1 MARLT
6 ITESARAD
14 LQEIRAYIAKDN
26 PAAARRVVERLRAQ
40 ARKLAQTPGM
50 GRSRQD
56 LRPDLFSFPV
66 GRHVLFYRPQ
76 PGGIVL
82 VRVIRRP
89 RLAGAL
95 QRHRTLAVVDCQC
108 PAVKIWWRDAAGL
121 LPSGHDGR

>member
-26 PAAARRVVERLRAQ
+26 PVAARRVVERLRAQ
-40 ARKLAQTPGM
+40 ARKLAATPGI

-56 LRPDLFSFPV
+56 LRPALFSFPV

-82 VRVIRRP
+82 VRVIHDARDLP
-89 RLAGAL
+89 AL
-95 QRHRTLAVVDCQC
+95 FSATET
-108 PAVKIWWRDAAGL
+108 
-121 LPSGHDGR
+121 

>member
-14 LQEIRAYIAKDN
+14 LREIRAHIAKDN

-40 ARKLAQTPGM
+40 AQKLAATPGM
-50 GRSRQD
+50 GRGRED

-66 GRHVLFYRPQ
+66 GRHVLFYCPQ

-82 VRVIRRP
+82 VRVIH
-89 RLAGAL
+89 GARDL
-95 QRHRTLAVVDCQC
+95 
-108 PAVKIWWRDAAGL
+108 PALFSAIE
-121 LPSGHDGR
+121 S

>member
-14 LQEIRAYIAKDN
+14 LREIRDYIAKDN

-40 ARKLAQTPGM
+40 ARKLAATPGI
-50 GRSRQD
+50 GRSRRD
-56 LRPDLFSFPV
+56 LRPDLFSFPA

-82 VRVIRRP
+82 VRV
-89 RLAGAL
+89 LHGA
-95 QRHRTLAVVDCQC
+95 
-108 PAVKIWWRDAAGL
+108 RD
-121 LPSGHDGR
+121 LPVLFSVIEP

>member
-26 PAAARRVVERLRAQ
+26 PTAARRVVERLRAK

-56 LRPDLFSFPV
+56 LPPDLFSFPV
-66 GRHVLFYRPQ
+66 GTHVLFYRPQ

-82 VRVIRRP
+82 VRVIH
-89 RLAGAL
+89 GARDL
-95 QRHRTLAVVDCQC
+95 
-108 PAVKIWWRDAAGL
+108 PALFSVTET
-121 LPSGHDGR
+121 

>member
-14 LQEIRAYIAKDN
+14 LREISAYIAQDN

-40 ARKLAQTPGM
+40 ARNLAATPGM
-50 GRSRQD
+50 GRSRED

-82 VRVIRRP
+82 VRVIHGARDLPALFSATRI
-89 RLAGAL
+89 LALVG
-95 QRHRTLAVVDCQC
+95 C
-108 PAVKIWWRDAAGL
+108 PALTVKIWYPAIRLACTI
-121 LPSGHDGR
+121 RI